1 MAVQGMNIIK
11 AASEEHSWGVDLGE
25 LARIWK
31 GGCIIR
37 ARFLDR
43 IKAAYVA
50 DPQLASLLV
59 DPGFAKDL
67 VRAHLALCVTT
78 KMGQWGASCVPT
90 SPCVTFAPET
100 RCVVRVQVEHV
111 SSPECR

>member
-1 MAVQGMNIIK
+1 MVQGMNIIK
-11 AASEEHSWGVDLGE
+11 AASAHHEWNVGLSE

-43 IKAAYVA
+43 IKSAYAANPA
-50 DPQLASLLV
+50 LDSLLM

-67 VRAHLALCVTT
+67 VRSTGV
-78 KMGQWGASCVPT
+78 
-90 SPCVTFAPET
+90 
-100 RCVVRVQVEHV
+100 
-111 SSPECR
+111 